1 MELRVFRKATD
12 CGVAL
17 VTVLALK
24 PRRLVV
30 IVIVVV
36 IVKFFQLTFVFVS
49 VVGGR

>member
-30 IVIVVV
+30 IVIVV